1 MAGGQVFQGTLVR
14 AARWNSLI
22 TKRVIG
28 RDMDLFEIER
38 ADFRDRF
45 DFNEYLSEHYSAL
58 SSRNLYIIS
67 GVTSLN
73 RTEFEQSLT
82 EHGFT
87 IEAEYGAVKKV
98 KHQYDSDDGPVAEAY
113 LTFDSDHGLFFFY
126 TSQRKTI
133 EIEGGI
139 EPFLD
144 TASDVHYLYLSP
156 HVLSNGR
163 ERIVESEPSAKV
175 TEFIAK
181 RTKRTDMPTATNIS
195 SDMSRTVNYYADDGL
210 QQLRRW
216 ETELGV
222 LPHIM
227 QFDIPGTLK
236 FRITKDGVFTL
247 QSGSLTVLFE
257 YIGDCIRESLR
268 VADAYRD
275 SDFEMLRM
283 SDSFTLP
290 SATPAVISLR
300 NELEYHEIGDFIT
313 DLEEDDYLVLN
324 RYDEEG
330 SLFFSGKVYD
340 DSHNLFFDLR
350 ANQDEI
356 RVFPREEQ
364 DIGSFYNLF
373 EVIQDCVDDR
383 ASIEQLE
390 A

>member
-1 MAGGQVFQGTLVR
+1 ME
-14 AARWNSLI
+14 
-22 TKRVIG
+22 
-28 RDMDLFEIER
+28 LFEIER
-38 ADFRDRF
+38 TDFRDRF
-45 DFNEYLSEHYSAL
+45 DFNEYLSDHYSEL

-73 RTEFEQSLT
+73 RAEFEQRLA

-98 KHQYDSDDGPVAEAY
+98 KNQYGSDDGNGPVAEAY
-113 LTFDSDHGLFFFY
+113 LTFDSEHGLFFLY

-133 EIEGGI
+133 EIEDGI
-139 EPFLD
+139 EPFFGA
-144 TASDVHYLYLSP
+144 ASDVHYLYLSP
-156 HVLSNGR
+156 HVLSNAR

-181 RTKRTDMPTATNIS
+181 RTKRTDIPAATNIS
-195 SDMSRTVNYYADDGL
+195 GDMSRTVNYYADDGL

-216 ETELGV
+216 ENELGV

-236 FRITKDGVFTL
+236 FRITKDGIFTL

-257 YIGDCIRESLR
+257 YVGDCIRESLR
-268 VADAYRD
+268 VADAYHD

-300 NELEYHEIGDFIT
+300 NELEYHEIDDFIT
-313 DLEEDDYLVLN
+313 ELEEEDYIVLN

-330 SLFFSGKVYD
+330 SLFFSAKVYD
-340 DSHNLFFDLR
+340 DEHNLFFDLR

-373 EVIQDCVDDR
+373 EFIQDYIDDH